1 MNNKLSLFSISLL
14 SFLILASTITGNFLA
29 YGEKP
34 EDSKEPVVI
43 LFSDKVSSNEINLV
57 KSYGGEITKTYK
69 IINGLAANIPSKAIE
84 NLQKNPNVLSVD
96 PDIEF
101 HAIELHADQTIRADQ
116 VWPPSSYS
124 STGKGVKV
132 AILDTGIDTNHQ
144 EFGSGRILA
153 CHSEMGNKE
162 PTCEDLHGHGTHV
175 AGIIGAAGVV
185 SSAKGVAYDVSY
197 LIDKVLD
204 KRGSGSLSGII
215 AGMDWA
221 VNNDAQIISMSLGTG
236 PYSNQLASNCD
247 SWYPTMTS
255 AVANANANNVSVVVA
270 AGNSDVDGVGL
281 PACISKTIAV
291 AAVDDNDKIAYFS
304 SIGGA
309 VKDHGISAPG
319 VSIYSSLPGDT
330 YASWSGTSMAT
341 PVVTGSIALLLEN
354 NPSLTPQ
361 QVKDTLFSNACTSN
375 TSPSCSFITNTPN
388 TNYGYG
394 RIDVLRTI
402 SSLPSPIS
410 PPASVSIDDV
420 SKNEGDSSSTD
431 FVFTI
436 TRNGDTST
444 SFIVG
449 FETSDGSGTAGSD
462 YESQTNTVTFASGQL
477 TQQVH
482 VTVYG
487 DTDSEPDESFF
498 VNLTSCTTCSISDSQ
513 GMGTII
519 DDDTVSVNITFAQYN
534 AKRDLLTV
542 RASCTDSTATLQVF
556 TSTDGLNW
564 DPHGDLRN
572 KGDGTYDGKFSGIGY
587 TPSQIKVAI
596 KDSSD
601 INDVISFRK

>member
-1 MNNKLSLFSISLL
+1 MSI
-14 SFLILASTITGNFLA
+14 LILASITTGNFLA
-29 YGEKP
+29 FGEKP
-34 EDSKEPVVI
+34 IDSKEPVVI
-43 LFSDKVSSNEINLV
+43 LFSDNVSNNEINLI

-69 IINGLAANIPSKAIE
+69 IINGLAANLPTQAIE

-101 HAIELHADQTIRADQ
+101 HAIELNADQTIRADQ
-116 VWPPSSYS
+116 IWPPSSYP
-124 STGKGVKV
+124 STGNGVKV
-132 AILDTGIDTNHQ
+132 AILDTGIDTDHQ
-144 EFGSGRILA
+144 EFGAGRILK
-153 CHSEMGNKE
+153 CNSEMGNKE

-175 AGIIGAAGVV
+175 AGIIGAQGVV

-221 VNNDAQIISMSLGTG
+221 INNDAQIISMSLGTS
-236 PYSNQLASNCD
+236 PYSNQSSSNCD
-247 SWYPTMTS
+247 SWYPSMTS

-270 AGNSDVDGVGL
+270 AGNSGADGVGL

-304 SIGGA
+304 SVGGA

-319 VSIYSSLPGDT
+319 VSIYSSLPDDK

-341 PVVTGSIALLLEN
+341 PVVTGSIALLLEDH
-354 NPSLTPQ
+354 PTLTSQ
-361 QVKDTLFSNACTSN
+361 QVKDALFSNACTSN
-375 TSPSCSFITNTPN
+375 TSPNCSFITNTPN

-394 RIDVLRTI
+394 RIDVLRSI
-402 SSLPSPIS
+402 SSLGSPIA
-410 PPASVSIDDV
+410 PQASISIDDI
-420 SKNEGDSSSTD
+420 SMNEGDSGTTN

-436 TRNGDTST
+436 TRSGDTST
-444 SFIVG
+444 SFDVD
-449 FETSDGSGTAGSD
+449 FATSDDSATLVNGDYVQTGDIVHFGSGVT
-462 YESQTNTVTFASGQL
+462 SQEITV
-477 TQQVH
+477 V
-482 VTVYG
+482 VNG
-487 DTDSEPDESFF
+487 DTDPESNESFF
-498 VNLTSCTTCSISDSQ
+498 VDLSNCSTCSIVDSR
-513 GMGTII
+513 GVGTII
-519 DDDTVSVNITFAQYN
+519 DDDTVSVDITFAHYN
-534 AKRDLLTV
+534 AKRDVLTV
-542 RASCTDSTATLQVF
+542 RATCTDSTETLSVF
-556 TSTDGLNW
+556 TYDGVNW
-564 DPHGDLRN
+564 DPLGDMRN
-572 KGDGTYDGKFSGIGY
+572 KGDGTYDGRFSGPGY